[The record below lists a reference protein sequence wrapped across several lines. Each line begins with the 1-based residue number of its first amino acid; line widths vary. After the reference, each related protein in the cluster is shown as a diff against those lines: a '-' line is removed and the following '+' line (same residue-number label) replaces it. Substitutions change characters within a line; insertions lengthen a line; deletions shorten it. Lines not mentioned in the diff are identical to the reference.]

1 MRMLAWL
8 ILALSAWG
16 CAAPPTPDPMA
27 TPTDLCAD
35 VTVLAGT
42 GAEAR
47 REPWMRQ
54 GKMILFA
61 DGTVLADLGPSVN
74 TRTRPG
80 LARTLYQKQVRQMWD
95 LARTLGFASPE
106 LADFDGNPEL
116 VEAGEGELV
125 YLMTFSADQ
134 RRWTFVRRCPAKDGP
149 DQATATWVKAMAEA
163 AFLRELPADQGTPI
177 RYDFGPD
184 PYAWFRKPG
193 A

>member
-1 MRMLAWL
+1 MRLMLSML
-8 ILALSAWG
+8 LVLVAWG
-16 CAAPPTPDPMA
+16 CAAPPEDPLA
-27 TPTDLCAD
+27 TPHDLCAD
-35 VTVLAGT
+35 VTVLAGP
-42 GAEAR
+42 GGGDR

-61 DGTVLADLGPSVN
+61 DGTVLADLGPTVN
-74 TRTRPG
+74 ARTRPG
-80 LARTLYQKQVRQMWD
+80 LTRTLYQKQVRQMWD
-95 LARTLGFASPE
+95 LARSLGFASPD

-125 YLMTFSADQ
+125 YLMTFSAGQ
-134 RRWTFVRRCPAKDGP
+134 ARWTFVRRFPAKDGP
-149 DQATATWVKAMAEA
+149 DEATTLWVKAMAEA

>member
-1 MRMLAWL
+1 MWRLARL
-8 ILALSAWG
+8 LVIVAASG
-16 CAAPPTPDPMA
+16 CAAPPHDPLA
-27 TPTDLCAD
+27 TPMDLCAD
-35 VTVLAGT
+35 VTVLAGS
-42 GAEAR
+42 GDEPR

-61 DGTVLADLGPSVN
+61 DGTVLADLGPTVN

-95 LARTLGFASPE
+95 LARSLGFASPE

-149 DQATATWVKAMAEA
+149 DEATATWVKAMAEA